1 MDWMQ
6 LVYMAIPLLLGV
18 GFIWLRVEKVMK
30 ALVELSEV
38 ITVVNS
44 SLADKALTK
53 EEVTAIKKEINDAL
67 GALKAIFQK

>member
-6 LVYMAIPLLLGV
+6 LVYTAIPLLLGV

-30 ALVELSEV
+30 ALVELADV
-38 ITVVNS
+38 ISVVNS

-53 EEVTAIKKEINDAL
+53 EEVAAIKKEIDEAL
-67 GALKAIFQK
+67 QALKAIFKK